1 MTGFSSLILQRQS
14 VRRYDSRALPE
25 EAVLRCIE
33 AARLAPSA
41 SNGQPWSFV
50 VVREPE
56 LVQEVANATFDK
68 YIPFNKFVP
77 QAPVIVA
84 LVVEKTKVI
93 TRLGGLIKHRD
104 FPWMD
109 HGIAAAHFCL
119 QAAEL
124 GLGTCM
130 LGWFNEK
137 KVKTLLAIP
146 RKKKVSMLISVGYP
160 TEDYPVREKIRK
172 PLEKVL
178 FFDRYTPSG
187 SE

>member
-14 VRRYDSRALPE
+14 VRRYDSK
-25 EAVLRCIE
+25 AVPKEVIIRCIE
-33 AARLAPSA
+33 AARLSPSA

-50 VVREPE
+50 VVNEPD
-56 LVQEVANATFDK
+56 LVLQVANATFDK

-84 LVVEKTKVI
+84 MVVEKTKVI

-137 KVKTLLAIP
+137 RVKTLIGIP
-146 RKKKVSMLISVGYP
+146 RKKKLSLLISVGYP
-160 TEDYPVREKIRK
+160 PEDYPVREKIRK
-172 PLEKVL
+172 PLEKIL
-178 FFDRYTPSG
+178 FYDRYATSG
-187 SE
+187 SK